1 MSFNSVNTN
10 ASAFQALATLRTSQA
25 EVQDA
30 SKRIQ
35 TGYRV
40 ADASDDAGAF
50 SVAQQVRGDIGG
62 WDAVGGAQGRA
73 IGSAKVALAGL
84 EKISDLINELK
95 AKIVDYAAGGNATQV
110 AIKAQ
115 GISDLLTQIDKVAQT
130 VSFDGFR
137 PLMQTQL
144 AFNPVG
150 GVGLFSQIFN
160 STGVPY
166 EEQSFTVTGLVP
178 GTPSRVYIDLISGTN
193 TEGAALFYRG
203 AQTASRAIG
212 STTTPLVFD
221 FDGTSPYDFEIKLAL
236 TPGSSITVSAM
247 SIANPTPNRNG
258 SVDIIRDPSGGQ
270 EELRPIDA
278 TRTGLGLGSMLPL
291 PAPPGSVANILAAIT
306 FATSLIAQNTAYYAN
321 KIDTFEATQG
331 RAKSTVDAYTKGL
344 GALVDSDIGRDQARV
359 EASRVREQLAL
370 QGVSV
375 ANQSQRS
382 ILGFLEG
389 LSRG

>member
-1 MSFNSVNTN
+1 M
-10 ASAFQALATLRTSQA
+10 
-25 EVQDA
+25 
-30 SKRIQ
+30 
-35 TGYRV
+35 
-40 ADASDDAGAF
+40 
-50 SVAQQVRGDIGG
+50 
-62 WDAVGGAQGRA
+62 
-73 IGSAKVALAGL
+73 GSAKVALAGL